1 MSFSVSAYTLEQL
14 IEYDSRDHHAG
25 LNELLVEALRQV
37 DLEMRRKPAHM
48 VYEMLRAHLARHLPG
63 IQVDAEAI
71 RDAAARIAVGLPVP

>member
-1 MSFSVSAYTLEQL
+1 
-14 IEYDSRDHHAG
+14 
-25 LNELLVEALRQV
+25 
-37 DLEMRRKPAHM
+37 M